1 MKNKKA
7 LFRAGWVGGLIL
19 LTFVLPW
26 YLLLILGVATILYFG
41 WYEAILVGGM
51 MDVLYGSGSVFGVA
65 TGFLF
70 TALFFLAILMRPVI
84 RRYFF
89 TSFT

>member
-1 MKNKKA
+1 MKNKQA

-26 YLLLILGVATILYFG
+26 YLLALVGVSTILYFG
-41 WYEAILVGGM
+41 WHETVLVGVL
-51 MDVLYGSGSVFGVA
+51 MDLLYGGGSLFGVA
-65 TGFLF
+65 TGFVF

-89 TSFT
+89 TSFS